1 MERENLN
8 EILRK
13 NCIIIWHCLGFERQ
27 SLSLWLPFMATALL
41 LWRRMS
47 HNWTRRCNH
56 TSYPWIQSKLYPIFT
71 KTVSLDSRRV
81 FFEYA
86 KIGLACKLSFCC
98 QESSECL
105 YSTCWPLDLPFHH
118 LKNLPNF
125 SFPRLLKQLYLLN
138 KESEKLKL
146 TAWLYFAIILACV
159 QLTGPS
165 DFFLRG
171 RGRLYTGYC
180 FYVFFCVC
188 VFDFLLCYTSHVLA
202 VFKTS

>member
-1 MERENLN
+1 
-8 EILRK
+8 
-13 NCIIIWHCLGFERQ
+13 
-27 SLSLWLPFMATALL
+27 MATALL

-71 KTVSLDSRRV
+71 KLYPSIH
-81 FFEYA
+81 A
-86 KIGLACKLSFCC
+86 
-98 QESSECL
+98 ESSS
-105 YSTCWPLDLPFHH
+105 STPKSGKLASLASVLVFIFY
-118 LKNLPNF
+118 LLT

-180 FYVFFCVC
+180 FYVFFLCLCVWLSSLLYFACACC
-188 VFDFLLCYTSHVLA
+188 VQNILE
-202 VFKTS
+202 